1 MHFNS
6 ILTLALAAA
15 SVVSATPSPD
25 LEARD
30 KIQCKNN
37 QKAVCKVKGVT
48 ILTILSDLDAL
59 NCVNILGGNQVC
71 VDLWAYNVSD

>member
-1 MHFNS
+1 MHFNTFV
-6 ILTLALAAA
+6 TLSLAAFA
-15 SVVSATPSPD
+15 AVSASSTSD

-37 QKAVCKVKGVT
+37 QKAVCKVKDVT

-59 NCVNILGGNQVC
+59 NCVNVLNGNQVC
-71 VDLWAYNVSD
+71 VAI